1 MLLISNWTSKLSQI
15 SSLRNELRY
24 DRQKAHYFKG
34 WSMMGENLE
43 HLRCFFI
50 NTISKHILC
59 ASTLSKNVLSI
70 RFDDYHWP
78 RGRVIKSLL
87 KWDILSFHTMLQI
100 IMVSMTKSIPSIT
113 RFQLRQNNCL
123 VNFKLMLHKISFKRN
138 LLYTVDWNI

>member
-1 MLLISNWTSKLSQI
+1 MLLISNWTSKWSQI

-100 IMVSMTKSIPSIT
+100 IMFAMTKSMPSIT
-113 RFQLRQNNCL
+113 RFSVTSEYLFGEFQIDVTQNCL
-123 VNFKLMLHKISFKRN
+123 
-138 LLYTVDWNI
+138 